1 MFNVRRNNLS
11 SKDISYLF
19 CPMIIKVS
27 TAALSLLCSLSV
39 IWPSFNVTKD
49 EYTFAFYRI
58 DNMVEIIVND
68 SLIYS
73 SGEMKGNPDLEGNIT
88 YSIGHL
94 LTDNE
99 DVVIVKLYNGYA
111 PYYDFKKDEHWE
123 IDYAIFKNGQE
134 IEQMWDEGDDY
145 RTGLVFEEKYI
156 F

>member
-1 MFNVRRNNLS
+1 
-11 SKDISYLF
+11 
-19 CPMIIKVS
+19 
-27 TAALSLLCSLSV
+27 
-39 IWPSFNVTKD
+39 
-49 EYTFAFYRI
+49 
-58 DNMVEIIVND
+58 MVEIIVND